1 MFFFVQW
8 WREGQ
13 RGVHVF
19 FFFREEKGRRKSATV
34 LLLSRGA
41 VFLPVKEGKRI
52 ERGDEGSR
60 SKF

>member
-1 MFFFVQW
+1 MF
-8 WREGQ
+8 
-13 RGVHVF
+13 F

-52 ERGDEGSR
+52 ERGEEDRKRGRGVSF
-60 SKF
+60 KVLT